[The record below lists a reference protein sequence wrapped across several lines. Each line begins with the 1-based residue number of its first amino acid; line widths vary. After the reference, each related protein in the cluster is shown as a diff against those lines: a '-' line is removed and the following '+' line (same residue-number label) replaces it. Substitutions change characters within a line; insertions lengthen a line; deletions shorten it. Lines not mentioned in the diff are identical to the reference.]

1 MNKLGLLASF
11 VVLFLSASAR
21 ADDYQ
26 FQRYSTQ
33 TPTTTTNGG
42 QVGQSGSNWYL
53 YGQQQ
58 TFSTS
63 STPGSNP
70 YDSQTTTSGGL
81 GYRW

>member
-1 MNKLGLLASF
+1 MTKLTLLASLAL
-11 VVLFLSASAR
+11 VLSATAR
-21 ADDYQ
+21 ADDYE

-63 STPGSNP
+63 STPNSNP
-70 YDSQTTTSGGL
+70 YDAQTTTSGGI